1 MKVEVQPGFY
11 SENAKRSW
19 HYPQAPPIPAWTRT
33 LPSLLQ
39 AVGCIVG
46 QSPLQVQSPHL
57 SLSQSSKG
65 TVSEESFLNFHH
77 SITPTPVAHS
87 QLKDSVMS
95 SLRLSWPLH
104 YHLLGQLSSGHKQLR
119 LWALH
124 IAVRPHRTEHHMPR
138 SRPSRWPP
146 APPALGLDRT
156 GHTLSSVREAVS
168 LGRLMFGPLSSVF
181 CRSGN
186 LLSN

>member
-1 MKVEVQPGFY
+1 MKVEGRPGFY

-19 HYPQAPPIPAWTRT
+19 HYPQAPPIPAWTQT

-39 AVGCIVG
+39 AVGCGVV
-46 QSPLQVQSPHL
+46 QSLFQVQSPHL

-65 TVSEESFLNFHH
+65 TVSEESFLSLHH

-87 QLKDSVMS
+87 ELECSMMS

-104 YHLLGQLSSGHKQLR
+104 YPPLGKLSSGHKLLR

-124 IAVRPHRTEHHMPR
+124 TALRPHRTEYHMPR
-138 SRPSRWPP
+138 SRPSR
-146 APPALGLDRT
+146 
-156 GHTLSSVREAVS
+156 
-168 LGRLMFGPLSSVF
+168 
-181 CRSGN
+181 
-186 LLSN
+186 